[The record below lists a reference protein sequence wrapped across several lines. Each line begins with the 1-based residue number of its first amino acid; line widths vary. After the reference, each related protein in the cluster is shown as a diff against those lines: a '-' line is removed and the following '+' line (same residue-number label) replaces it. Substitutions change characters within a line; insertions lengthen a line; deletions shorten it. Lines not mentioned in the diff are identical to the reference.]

1 MSSIRTYVERLL
13 AAIPLVGKWRRES
26 FYRTH
31 LEEIELALE
40 AHKIRQ
46 THFSL
51 SAVTLDGA
59 AVLPDTEVLVGS
71 TKMDSRTFAYLFSIF
86 NGSDC
91 TVEETD
97 QVGGDGAPPGA
108 YVCVSNNAA
117 IGQGHEN
124 RIGLYRYR
132 GRMNLNF
139 DGLHID
145 HIFLAQ
151 PMRGGGLGGIM
162 FALCAIASFSVGI
175 DRITLLAAGG
185 HGFQRIYY
193 GYKIW
198 PRYGFDA
205 PLNAGEQSLVQFHKC
220 ATVQDLREIDVAWW
234 DANGNQ
240 REMEFDLRPYS
251 RSWLILLAY
260 LRDNP

>member
-1 MSSIRTYVERLL
+1 MER
-13 AAIPLVGKWRRES
+13 
-26 FYRTH
+26 
-31 LEEIELALE
+31 IERALE
-40 AHKIRQ
+40 AHSSRHKY
-46 THFSL
+46 FSL

-59 AVLPDTEVLVGS
+59 AVLPDTEVSVGG
-71 TKMDSRTFAYLFSIF
+71 TIMDSRTFAYLFSIF
-86 NGSDC
+86 DGSDC
-91 TVEETD
+91 TSEETD
-97 QVGGDGAPPGA
+97 QIGGDGAPPGS
-108 YVCVSNNAA
+108 YIRVFNSTA

-132 GRMNLNF
+132 SRMDLNF

-151 PMRGGGLGGIM
+151 SMRGGGLGGIM
-162 FALCAIASFSVGI
+162 FALCAIASFSIGV

-185 HGFQRIYY
+185 HGFQKIYY

-205 PLNAGEQSLVQFHKC
+205 PLNAREKSLIQFYKC
-220 ATVQDLREIDVAWW
+220 ETVQDLRAVDVAWW

-260 LRDNP
+260 LGDNP